1 MRREYFWLFSLAASI
16 YELHAYIA
24 CNPQWSENNSIQ
36 PATANTM
43 LHVLITMRIVVNSL
57 LVVCA
62 IHASALQRSYAI
74 LSAEYAKRREEQLR
88 EQRRHI
94 SSMPSTSSALTASS
108 DGFLDNNPSP
118 SQQVSSQLQKS
129 NADES
134 SATPETRALS
144 AAYGGRTY
152 GTIGENSLV
161 HPVPS
166 TTSTLSQQSKASTEI
181 TPLIG
186 PSQHVSD
193 PHSQSVSDMCDLP
206 PISSHITIA
215 ENDEDAL
222 KSGVKKVRMYH
233 QSDELSHDIMG
244 LRKRL
249 RILLPFLWPS
259 NDRILQIRI
268 FACVLILLAGRLVN
282 ILAPLQF
289 KIVVDSLSPKDGSP
303 VKFQWVHVLFYAL
316 LRSLQGSVGIL
327 STVQSF
333 VWIPVGQN
341 TTKRISVEMFE
352 HLHKLSLRFHVG
364 RKTGEILRVQDRGVT
379 SVVSL
384 LSSVIF
390 NVLPTLVD
398 IVLACYFFSVMFDLY
413 FGTIVFTTMGS
424 YLAVTIMFT
433 SWRARYRRKSNYLD
447 NEMEAR
453 AVDSLLNFETVKYYN
468 AEKFECAEYTH
479 AVDEFQDA
487 EWLSNATM
495 TMMNLGQNLIVQVG
509 MFAGAL
515 LSARRVYEGEM
526 TVGDFTMLLTYI
538 MQLYEPLNWFG
549 TYYRVIQKNLIDME
563 KLLELFDEAIEVKD
577 PVVPAKLEVP
587 RGEVVFDNV
596 SFSYE
601 NQPTLKNV
609 SFKVPAGSTVAI
621 VGPSGSGKSTILR
634 LLFRFYDVN
643 SGRILIDGQDIR
655 GVKQTDLRKA
665 IGVVPQDTV
674 LFNDSIRYNIAYGR
688 AGNETGVLMNDVA
701 EAADAAHIHD
711 RIMGFSDQYE
721 TRVGERGQRLSGGEK
736 QRVAI
741 ARTLLKDPRIVC
753 LDEATSAL
761 DTHTERQIQAS
772 LHEMTQDRTTLI
784 IAHRLSTI
792 VHADQI
798 LIVQSGEIVERGTHA
813 ELISNCDSVYYD
825 MWMKQLA
832 DAASASYDPILASV
846 GVPFSMPSS
855 AASSHPHHLHSS
867 FSNSVP
873 IQHNTQNSQC
883 CSMNGIETDFVA
895 DIGHAS
901 ICQFEQFGTT
911 QAADPAV
918 PHGRDN
924 GISDEREESIHSQK
938 RHPKN
943 DSMHLAFNQALMPR
957 ALNPQGWVP
966 CGPFTA
972 PLPSSIVQQ
981 DAFNL
986 EVVSPATSSPSSSSS
1001 LAEIDSHN
1009 ELSMMMNNCSGTAAS
1024 IPAEDSTNSNMLVS
1038 GLGSSPCDTSY
1049 GLLHINHRPHTHQK
1063 QRRLAKNKQFELNT
1077 QQTQP

>member
-1 MRREYFWLFSLAASI
+1 MPNTHNATIAS
-16 YELHAYIA
+16 E
-24 CNPQWSENNSIQ
+24 
-36 PATANTM
+36 T
-43 LHVLITMRIVVNSL
+43 
-57 LVVCA
+57 
-62 IHASALQRSYAI
+62 HASSSGYGAI
-74 LSAEYAKRREEQLR
+74 SGNSFIRQ
-88 EQRRHI
+88 I
-94 SSMPSTSSALTASS
+94 PSTS
-108 DGFLDNNPSP
+108 
-118 SQQVSSQLQKS
+118 
-129 NADES
+129 
-134 SATPETRALS
+134 
-144 AAYGGRTY
+144 
-152 GTIGENSLV
+152 
-161 HPVPS
+161 
-166 TTSTLSQQSKASTEI
+166 STLSQQSKASTEI
-181 TPLIG
+181 TPLM
-186 PSQHVSD
+186 PSNHQNASD
-193 PHSQSVSDMCDLP
+193 PRHQSVSDMCELP
-206 PISSHITIA
+206 PTSSRITIA

-222 KSGVKKVRMYH
+222 KSGVKKMRMYH

-268 FACVLILLAGRLVN
+268 FACVLILAAGRLVN
-282 ILAPLQF
+282 VLAPLQF

-303 VKFQWVHVLFYAL
+303 AKFQWAHVLLYAL
-316 LRSLQGSVGIL
+316 LRALQGSVGIL
-327 STVQSF
+327 STIQSF
-333 VWIPVGQN
+333 VWIPVGQS
-341 TTKRISVEMFE
+341 TTKRISVDMFK

-398 IVLACYFFSVMFDLY
+398 IALACYFFSVMFDLY

-433 SWRARYRRKSNYLD
+433 SWRAKYRRKSNYLD

-468 AEKFECAEYTH
+468 AEKFECNEYTH
-479 AVDEFQDA
+479 AVDEFQEA

-495 TMMNLGQNLIVQVG
+495 TMMNLGQSLIVQIG
-509 MFAGAL
+509 MCAGAL
-515 LSARRVYEGEM
+515 LSARRVYEGKM
-526 TVGDFTMLLTYI
+526 TVGDFTMLLAYI

-563 KLLELFDEAIEVKD
+563 KLLELFDESIEVED

-587 RGEVVFDNV
+587 RGEVAFENV

-655 GVKQTDLRKA
+655 GVVQTDLRRA

-688 AGNETGVLMNDVA
+688 AGNETGVLMNDVV
-701 EAADAAHIHD
+701 EAADAAHIHS
-711 RIMGFSDQYE
+711 RIMSFSDQYE

-741 ARTLLKDPRIVC
+741 ARTLLKDPKIVC

-798 LIVQSGEIVERGTHA
+798 LIVQNGEIVERGTHA
-813 ELISNCDSVYYD
+813 ELIANCESVYYD

-846 GVPFSMPSS
+846 GVPFSMPLS
-855 AASSHPHHLHSS
+855 AMSNRPQHQQLS

-873 IQHNTQNSQC
+873 VQHNLQNSQC
-883 CSMNGIETDFVA
+883 
-895 DIGHAS
+895 
-901 ICQFEQFGTT
+901 
-911 QAADPAV
+911 
-918 PHGRDN
+918 RDVHEN
-924 GISDEREESIHSQK
+924 ENENENEGE
-938 RHPKN
+938 
-943 DSMHLAFNQALMPR
+943 FNR
-957 ALNPQGWVP
+957 KG
-966 CGPFTA
+966 
-972 PLPSSIVQQ
+972 
-981 DAFNL
+981 
-986 EVVSPATSSPSSSSS
+986 
-1001 LAEIDSHN
+1001 
-1009 ELSMMMNNCSGTAAS
+1009 
-1024 IPAEDSTNSNMLVS
+1024 
-1038 GLGSSPCDTSY
+1038 
-1049 GLLHINHRPHTHQK
+1049 
-1063 QRRLAKNKQFELNT
+1063 
-1077 QQTQP
+1077 